1 MKMPIIFL
9 CVASVFIFVVSLI
22 SSGVFADDGNA
33 PIKNY
38 VLNELLVQQK
48 QTNHLLQTLID
59 KDGSS
64 IVPPT
69 DAQIKTSCLYNN
81 KYYSSGSTIVA
92 GPDTVR
98 CTMMGDVPIWK
109 G

>member
-1 MKMPIIFL
+1 MKMPIIIL

-33 PIKNY
+33 PIKSN
-38 VLNELLVQQK
+38 VLNELLAQQK
-48 QTNHLLQTLID
+48 QTKNLLQTLID
-59 KDGSS
+59 KDRSS
-64 IVPPT
+64 IVTPT
-69 DAQIKTSCLYNN
+69 DAQIKTSCIYNN

-92 GPDTVR
+92 GPDTIR
-98 CTMMGDVPIWK
+98 CTMMGDIPIWK